1 MKDGDR
7 CVKYRGSGIISRMLI
22 LNMLICLLS
31 GCGSTDG
38 KPEDKGHIQQTGG
51 AEQLRIIADGAQRI
65 LEAYDAEDRKEETE
79 QDVQTDGIEIEKAY
93 YIFYDNLHPYNTQ
106 ASPEIDDIPIL
117 LLYIPDNPDKEE
129 RINSML
135 EKRYEKVL
143 PMDQEWL
150 DSAVIRITYH
160 SDRYLCFKYDFQRT
174 LPEGYERQDLFF
186 TLDLQQ
192 EKLIEYPEMKP
203 QTVPR
208 NLWVW
213 GTVYEE
219 MEEWQELSVEEQ
231 NRMRGG
237 AEYQLYGDWF
247 GYAGGQIPCIRV
259 KGIGDSDLENRI
271 NEELCRPLRAL
282 LAGQT
287 DPDIIA
293 LFTNQMH
300 CFVAY
305 QTERYLSVV
314 YLIECSEWDKWSD
327 GIAHIGVT
335 IDMQTGE
342 RLRLDDLFDFD
353 GLLWWLCMNDSMSE
367 DGLRERLIRGSVLS
381 EEEFVENYCEDRVP
395 VWYYEDNCYSF
406 YLYQGKVEIMVGP
419 YQFMHQEIPLPEV
432 YEYLKVD
439 PWY

>member
-1 MKDGDR
+1 MG
-7 CVKYRGSGIISRMLI
+7 M
-22 LNMLICLLS
+22 
-31 GCGSTDG
+31 
-38 KPEDKGHIQQTGG
+38 
-51 AEQLRIIADGAQRI
+51 
-65 LEAYDAEDRKEETE
+65 
-79 QDVQTDGIEIEKAY
+79 
-93 YIFYDNLHPYNTQ
+93 
-106 ASPEIDDIPIL
+106 
-117 LLYIPDNPDKEE
+117 
-129 RINSML
+129 
-135 EKRYEKVL
+135 
-143 PMDQEWL
+143 
-150 DSAVIRITYH
+150 
-160 SDRYLCFKYDFQRT
+160 
-174 LPEGYERQDLFF
+174 
-186 TLDLQQ
+186 
-192 EKLIEYPEMKP
+192 
-203 QTVPR
+203 
-208 NLWVW
+208 
-213 GTVYEE
+213 VYEE

-231 NRMRGG
+231 SRMRGG
-237 AEYQLYGDWF
+237 AEYRLYGDWF

-282 LAGQT
+282 LAGRT

-293 LFTNQMH
+293 LFTHQMH

-395 VWYYEDNCYSF
+395 VRYYVEHCCSF